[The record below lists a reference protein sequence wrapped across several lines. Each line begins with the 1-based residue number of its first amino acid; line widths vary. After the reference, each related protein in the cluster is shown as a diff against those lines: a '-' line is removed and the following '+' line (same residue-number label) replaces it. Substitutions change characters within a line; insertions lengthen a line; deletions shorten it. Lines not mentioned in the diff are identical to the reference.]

1 MLGKIAQLLRTPA
14 GRDSVMT
21 TLTEGVSMLGM
32 VLVFRLAKMA
42 GDSEFDRYVIVRRTV
57 AFAFPVVL
65 MGTQV
70 GLTRFISMGRDAAMR
85 RRFLRGA
92 ASWVLPLGTL
102 LCLICAVLPGPL
114 SWICFGDYEEAPL
127 ILPLGLMT
135 FGIALHGVAYG
146 YLRGCAHIVRANI
159 LQLFALAITPC
170 TAFFIFGPD
179 LLGVLVFTGAGW
191 LIASLV
197 AILPELFVRG
207 DGAARK
213 ERSEIVRYGLP
224 RVPGDIALGALL
236 TVPVYVVVRTFGQGL
251 GAEYAFACTLL
262 NLAAAAFSPVAL
274 LLLPAAAGQLANG
287 EFAALAVRVRRM
299 VLIILAASVALMA
312 GFEVLAS
319 IFLRIYLGPTGEAFV
334 STSRLVFIAALPFAF
349 FNGMRSLLDA
359 YFLTPRNGV
368 NLVVSFLI
376 LLLGSAV
383 HLFVATPWYTM
394 GLVVLAAMTY
404 LGWATWRDV
413 RYVQEELARLSTL
426 GPKEIHVLV
435 VIPDKEDGD
444 RYGDSREQAR
454 AFERSGARVTMFH
467 LEKRRS
473 PISLFRARQRLKH
486 LTGKAR
492 PDVVHVHFGSVTA
505 IWAVFSS
512 SMPVV
517 VTFMGDDLDR
527 SNVKGVAR
535 PFIGGLFSQLAAF
548 FAAGIICT
556 DARLRDRL
564 WWRTSEARVV
574 PMEGDPATN
583 ADLVL
588 DHLRRVALH
597 RSSDPEIVGGVL

>member
-1 MLGKIAQLLRTPA
+1 MLGKIARSLRTPA

-32 VLVFRLAKMA
+32 VLVFRLAKLS
-42 GDSEFDRYVIVRRTV
+42 GDTGFDRYVIVRRTV

-70 GLTRFISMGRDAAMR
+70 GLTRFISMGRDAAAR

-92 ASWVLPLGTL
+92 SSWVLPLGTL
-102 LCLICAVLPGPL
+102 LCLICALFPGPL
-114 SWICFGDYEEAPL
+114 SWICFGDHDEAAL
-127 ILPLGLMT
+127 MLPLGMMT

-170 TAFFIFGPD
+170 AAFVIFRSD

-191 LIASLV
+191 LIASLI
-197 AILPELFVRG
+197 AIVPELFVQG
-207 DGAARK
+207 DGPARR

-224 RVPGDIALGALL
+224 RVPGDVALGALL
-236 TVPVYVVVRTFGQGL
+236 TVPVYVVVRTFGQEL

-287 EFAALAVRVRRM
+287 EFAALAVRVRQM
-299 VLIILAASVALMA
+299 VLIIMAASFLLMG
-312 GFEVLAS
+312 GFEVLAT
-319 IFLRIYLGPTGEAFV
+319 IFLRIYLGPTGESFV
-334 STSRLVFIAALPFAF
+334 ATSRLVFIAALPFAF

-359 YFLTPRNGV
+359 YFPTPRNGM

-376 LLLGSAV
+376 LLVGSAV
-383 HLFVATPWYTM
+383 HLFVVTPWYTM
-394 GLVVLAAMTY
+394 GVVIIIAMTY

-413 RYVQEELARLSTL
+413 RYVEEELSRLATL

-444 RYGDSREQAR
+444 RYADSREQAK
-454 AFERSGARVTMFH
+454 AFERAGARVTMFH
-467 LEKRRS
+467 LAKRRS

-505 IWAVFSS
+505 IWAVLSS

-517 VTFMGDDLDR
+517 VTFMGADLDR
-527 SNVKGVAR
+527 SNVKGMAR
-535 PFIGGLFSQLAAF
+535 PFIGGLFSQIAAF

-556 DARLRDRL
+556 DEGLRERL
-564 WWRTSEARVV
+564 WWRTSEACVV
-574 PMEGDPATN
+574 PMIGDQQRN
-583 ADLVL
+583 AERVL
-588 DHLRRVALH
+588 EHLRGVALH
-597 RSSDPEIVGGVL
+597 RPSSPVAA